1 MKPTGLSQQEAV
13 GRLAADGPNSLPQ
26 AGTRPI
32 WRIIAEVMREP
43 MLALLLVGGLIYL
56 LLGDLVEALILLVFA
71 SFSVVVTIIQESRT
85 EHVLEALRDLSA
97 PRALVIRDSQQIRVA
112 GCDVVQGDIMVLEQG
127 DRIAADA
134 VLLEA
139 NDLQIDES
147 LLTGESLPVGK
158 RAAIDDEDITALR
171 PGGEGQP
178 LVYSGSM
185 AARGNGIA
193 CVTATGVATQIG
205 RIGKSLATLDTKAPR
220 LRLETARIVRLCA
233 AGGLLVALLVLLLY
247 GMTQGQWLDAVLAG
261 ISISMAMLP
270 EEFPVVLTIF
280 IAVGAWRISKAR
292 VLTRRAAA
300 IETLGSTTV
309 LCTDKTGTLTENR
322 MAVAQLWLPAEGS
335 VEIDLHQGVPD
346 AFARLIETGVFASA
360 VVPIDPMEVAIHDA
374 RSSPSK
380 PTADTWMFVHSYGLR
395 PDFLAMS
402 NVWKTPEKRVVVAAK
417 GAPEAIAT
425 LCRLSAKKS
434 KEMMRAADAMAEQGI
449 RVLGVA
455 VADSANPQPAES
467 HRDYHF
473 SLVGLIGLAD
483 PLRASVPAAVAEC
496 RAAGVNVMMITGDY
510 AKTARSI
517 ALQAGI
523 ADGEI
528 LTGTELEALNGAQLA
543 ERLQSVT
550 ICARIMPEQKLRIVE
565 ALKAAGEIVAM
576 TGDGVNDAPSLKAA
590 HIGIA
595 MGKRGTDVAR
605 EASAIVL
612 LDDDFGAIVKAIT
625 LGRRIYDNIRKAMAF
640 IFAVHVPIAGFA
652 LMPLLL
658 GLPIL
663 FGPIHIALLEIVI
676 DPVCAFVFEAEDEE
690 PNIMTRPPRAPD
702 EPLFS
707 WTMIAWSIFQG
718 ATAFAILA
726 GIYAFALWQGFAESH
741 VRTLVFFTLVAAI
754 LSLIFVNRSYASS
767 VIWALGRK
775 NKELLYVLL
784 SLLVMSLLMLSVPM
798 ITTSLKFSSLN
809 ASDFFMALAGS
820 AVLLLFLQAMRLIV
834 FRQPPRKTIDP

>member
-1 MKPTGLSQQEAV
+1 MKPTGLSKQEAAR
-13 GRLAADGPNSLPQ
+13 RLAADGPNSLPQ

-97 PRALVIRDSQQIRVA
+97 PRALVIREGQQIRVA
-112 GCDVVQGDIMVLEQG
+112 GCEVVQGDIMVLEQG

-158 RAAIDDEDITALR
+158 RAATDDEDITALR

-185 AARGNGIA
+185 ATRGNGIA
-193 CVTATGVATQIG
+193 CVTATGQATQIG
-205 RIGKSLATLDTKAPR
+205 RIGKSLATLDTEAPR

-292 VLTRRAAA
+292 VLTRRAGA

-322 MAVAQLWLPAEGS
+322 MAVAQLWLPAEGP
-335 VEIDLHQGVPD
+335 VEIDLRQGIPD
-346 AFARLIETGVFASA
+346 AFARLIDTGIFASA
-360 VVPIDPMEVAIHDA
+360 SVPIDPMEVAIHEA
-374 RSSPSK
+374 GRSSAQ
-380 PTADTWMFVHSYGLR
+380 PTADVWTFVHSYGLR
-395 PDFLAMS
+395 PDLLAMS
-402 NVWKTPEKRVVVAAK
+402 NVWQTPEKVVVTAK

-425 LCRLSAKKS
+425 LCRLSPKHS
-434 KEMMRAADAMAEQGI
+434 KEMMRAADAMAERGI

-455 VADSANPQPAES
+455 VAETANHQLAES
-467 HRDYHF
+467 HLDYHF

-483 PLRASVPAAVAEC
+483 PLRASVPSAVAEC
-496 RAAGVNVMMITGDY
+496 RAAGVRVMMITGDY

-528 LTGTELEALNGAQLA
+528 LTGTELEALNRAQLA
-543 ERLQSVT
+543 ERLRSVT

-595 MGKRGTDVAR
+595 MGQRGTDVAR

-663 FGPIHIALLEIVI
+663 FGPIHIALLEMVI
-676 DPVCAFVFEAEDEE
+676 DPVCAFVFEAEEEE

-702 EPLFS
+702 ERLFS
-707 WTMIAWSIFQG
+707 WTMISWSVFQG
-718 ATAFAILA
+718 ATTFAILA
-726 GIYAFALWQGFAESH
+726 GIYAFALCQGFAESH
-741 VRTLVFFTLVAAI
+741 IRTLVFFTLVAAI
-754 LSLIFVNRSYASS
+754 LSLIFVNRSYAAS

-775 NKELLYVLL
+775 NKALLYVLL
-784 SLLVMSLLMLSVPM
+784 SLLVMSFLMLSVPM
-798 ITTSLKFSSLN
+798 TTTLLKFSSLN
-809 ASDFFMALAGS
+809 ASDFFMAFAGS
-820 AVLLLFLQAMRLIV
+820 AVVLLFLEGMKLIV
-834 FRQPPRKTIDP
+834 FRPPAA

>member
-1 MKPTGLSQQEAV
+1 
-13 GRLAADGPNSLPQ
+13 
-26 AGTRPI
+26 
-32 WRIIAEVMREP
+32 
-43 MLALLLVGGLIYL
+43 
-56 LLGDLVEALILLVFA
+56 
-71 SFSVVVTIIQESRT
+71 
-85 EHVLEALRDLSA
+85 
-97 PRALVIRDSQQIRVA
+97 
-112 GCDVVQGDIMVLEQG
+112 
-127 DRIAADA
+127 
-134 VLLEA
+134 
-139 NDLQIDES
+139 
-147 LLTGESLPVGK
+147 
-158 RAAIDDEDITALR
+158 
-171 PGGEGQP
+171 
-178 LVYSGSM
+178 
-185 AARGNGIA
+185 
-193 CVTATGVATQIG
+193 
-205 RIGKSLATLDTKAPR
+205 
-220 LRLETARIVRLCA
+220 
-233 AGGLLVALLVLLLY
+233 
-247 GMTQGQWLDAVLAG
+247 
-261 ISISMAMLP
+261 
-270 EEFPVVLTIF
+270 
-280 IAVGAWRISKAR
+280 
-292 VLTRRAAA
+292 
-300 IETLGSTTV
+300 
-309 LCTDKTGTLTENR
+309 
-322 MAVAQLWLPAEGS
+322 
-335 VEIDLHQGVPD
+335 
-346 AFARLIETGVFASA
+346 
-360 VVPIDPMEVAIHDA
+360 
-374 RSSPSK
+374 
-380 PTADTWMFVHSYGLR
+380 
-395 PDFLAMS
+395 
-402 NVWKTPEKRVVVAAK
+402 VVVAAK

-425 LCRLSAKKS
+425 LCRLSPKKS
-434 KEMMRAADAMAEQGI
+434 KEMMRAADAMAERGI

-496 RAAGVNVMMITGDY
+496 RAAGVHVMMMTGDY

-726 GIYAFALWQGFAESH
+726 GIYAFALRQGFAESH

-754 LSLIFVNRSYASS
+754 LSLIFVNRSYAAS

-784 SLLVMSLLMLSVPM
+784 SLLVMSWLMLSVPM

-820 AVLLLFLQAMRLIV
+820 AVLLLFLQAMKLIV

>member
-1 MKPTGLSQQEAV
+1 MNPTGLSQQEAAH
-13 GRLAADGPNSLPQ
+13 RLAVDGPNSLPQ
-26 AGTRPI
+26 AGARPI
-32 WRIIAEVMREP
+32 WKIVAEVMREP
-43 MLALLLVGGLIYL
+43 MLVLLLAGGVAYL

-71 SFSVVVTIIQESRT
+71 SFSVVVTIVQESRT

-97 PRALVIRDSQQIRVA
+97 PRALVIRDGEQMRVA
-112 GCDVVQGDIMVLEQG
+112 GCEVVHGDIMVLEQG

-139 NDLQIDES
+139 NDLQTDES
-147 LLTGESLPVGK
+147 LLTGEALPVGK
-158 RAAIDDEDITALR
+158 RAITDDEDITALR

-185 AARGNGIA
+185 ATRGNGIA

-205 RIGKSLATLDTKAPR
+205 RIGKSLATLDTEVPR

-233 AGGLLVALLVLLLY
+233 AGGLLIALLVLLLY
-247 GMTQGQWLDAVLAG
+247 GMTQGDWLDAVLAG

-280 IAVGAWRISKAR
+280 LAVGAWRISKAR

-300 IETLGSTTV
+300 IETLGSATV

-322 MAVAQLWLPAEGS
+322 MAVAQLWLPVEGS
-335 VEIDLHQGVPD
+335 VEIDLRQGVPD
-346 AFARLIETGVFASA
+346 AFSSLIETGIFASA
-360 VVPIDPMEVAIHDA
+360 VVPVDPMEVAIHEA
-374 RSSPSK
+374 GHSSEK
-380 PTADTWMFVHSYGLR
+380 PTAGAWTFVHSYGLR
-395 PDFLAMS
+395 PDLLAMS
-402 NVWKTPEKRVVVAAK
+402 NVWQTPEKLIVAAK

-425 LCRLSAKKS
+425 LCRLSANQA
-434 KEMMRAADAMAEQGI
+434 KEMMRAADVIAEQGI

-455 VADSANPQPAES
+455 VADTADPLPAET

-483 PLRASVPAAVAEC
+483 PLRASVPAAVAVC
-496 RAAGVNVMMITGDY
+496 RAAGVRVIMITGDY

-517 ALQAGI
+517 ALQADI

-528 LTGTELEALNGAQLA
+528 LTGADLETLNDAQLS
-543 ERLQSVT
+543 ERLRSVT

-605 EASAIVL
+605 ESSAIVL
-612 LDDDFGAIVKAIT
+612 LDDDFGAIVKAIS

-652 LMPLLL
+652 LMPLFL

-663 FGPIHIALLEIVI
+663 FGPIHIALLEMLI
-676 DPVCAFVFEAEDEE
+676 DPVCAFVFEAEEEE
-690 PNIMTRPPRAPD
+690 PNLMMRPPRAPD
-702 EPLFS
+702 ERLFS
-707 WTMIAWSIFQG
+707 WRMAAWSIFQG
-718 ATAFAILA
+718 GTTFAILA
-726 GIYAFALWQGFAESH
+726 AIYAFALWQDYTENH
-741 VRTLVFFTLVAAI
+741 VRVLVFFALVAAI
-754 LSLIFVNRSYASS
+754 LSLIFVNRSYAAS
-767 VIWALGRK
+767 VIRALGRK
-775 NKELLYVLL
+775 NKALLYVLS
-784 SLLVMSLLMLSVPM
+784 SLVIISVFILFVPVN
-798 ITTSLKFSSLN
+798 TTLLKFSALDRL
-809 ASDFFMALAGS
+809 DFLIALAGS
-820 AVLLLFLQAMRLIV
+820 TAVLLFLQAMKLIM
-834 FRQPPRKTIDP
+834 FTPPPRITINP